1 MLVNRPAHKKAIGVK
16 WIYRTKFNADGSI
29 NKHKARLVVKGYAQ
43 MVGVDFSETFAPVAR
58 LDTIRILLALAAQN
72 GWTIHQ
78 MDVKFA
84 FLNGYLEE
92 EIFVEQPEG
101 FVIQGEEEKVYLLK
115 KALYGLKQ
123 APRVWYNRIDA
134 HLLDLGFT
142 KSLSEFTLYLRKIN
156 DELLVVSLYVDDLLV
171 TGSNMEQID
180 VFKREMK
187 NVFEMTDL
195 GKMTFF
201 LGMEVQQKQNEI
213 FICQQKYAKEILKK
227 FNMEECRSTAT
238 PMNQKEKF
246 CKEDG
251 AAKIDETLYRTL
263 IGCLMYLTAT
273 RPDIMNATSILSR
286 YMHCAS
292 EIHFQAAKRIV
303 RYIKGTIDYGLKFC
317 QVKNSI
323 LHGYSDSDWANC
335 VDDMRSTSGYCFSF
349 GSAIFLWS
357 SKKQEV
363 IAQSTAEAEY
373 VVASAAV
380 NQAIWIRKLMVD
392 LQMEQKE
399 STQILVDNQA
409 AIAIAK
415 NPVFHGKTKHLKLKL
430 YFLREVQREG
440 EIQLIYCKTENQN
453 ADILTKP
460 LPQAK
465 YEFFRQRLGVCS
477 FRAKEEC

>member
-29 NKHKARLVVKGYAQ
+29 NKHKAKLVVKGYAQ
-43 MVGVDFSETFAPVAR
+43 MFGVDFSETFAPVAR

-123 APRVWYNRIDA
+123 APRAWYSRIDA

-156 DELLVVSLYVDDLLV
+156 DELLVVSFYVDDLLV

-201 LGMEVQQKQNEI
+201 LGMEVQQKHNEI

-227 FNMEECRSTAT
+227 FNMEECRSTTT

-292 EIHFQAAKRIV
+292 EIHFQPANRIV
-303 RYIKGTIDYGLKFC
+303 RYIKGTINYGLKFC

-323 LHGYSDSDWANC
+323 LHGYSDSDWASC
-335 VDDMRSTSGYCFSF
+335 VDDMRSTSGYFFSF
-349 GSAIFLWS
+349 GSAIFSWS

-373 VVASAAV
+373 VAATAAV
-380 NQAIWIRKLMVD
+380 N
-392 LQMEQKE
+392 
-399 STQILVDNQA
+399 
-409 AIAIAK
+409 
-415 NPVFHGKTKHLKLKL
+415 
-430 YFLREVQREG
+430 
-440 EIQLIYCKTENQN
+440 
-453 ADILTKP
+453 
-460 LPQAK
+460 
-465 YEFFRQRLGVCS
+465 
-477 FRAKEEC
+477 